1 MEDAVP
7 AALAV
12 VMPSPRPATIARQQ
26 SLGDISID
34 DLHAVSGRYGL
45 GRPGVGVGVGVGVGQ
60 GQERER
66 ERDRDRDRDRDRERD
81 RYQGHP
87 QRRERTWSVCCLG
100 ALPMVRDVN
109 TPEGSYVAAMGPLF
123 DGMTEFTEH
132 ERAVIK
138 TRFLPMIDASERDA
152 RRAEWWDTRMFLL
165 GFGSSLLVTIAAAL
179 NIAGFV
185 STQAR
190 DVMSTTVMLVS
201 SIGTAALGLRER
213 LKFQEAAVIAR
224 RLSCKLQRRG
234 FLFLARADPYAKDD
248 RHESYAD
255 FVRHTEL
262 MKVQADEERMKLQ
275 SEDDARMQHSGGG
288 QQDRQPW
295 LSVASPLDS
304 RPRPAER
311 SPTPVPTIAPSA
323 DV

>member
-1 MEDAVP
+1 
-7 AALAV
+7 
-12 VMPSPRPATIARQQ
+12 
-26 SLGDISID
+26 
-34 DLHAVSGRYGL
+34 
-45 GRPGVGVGVGVGVGQ
+45 
-60 GQERER
+60 
-66 ERDRDRDRDRDRERD
+66 
-81 RYQGHP
+81 
-87 QRRERTWSVCCLG
+87 
-100 ALPMVRDVN
+100 MVRDDGA
-109 TPEGSYVAAMGPLF
+109 PEGAYVAAMSPLF

-138 TRFLPMIDASERDA
+138 ARFLPMIDATERDA
-152 RRAEWWDTRMFLL
+152 SRAEWWDTRMFLL

-185 STQAR
+185 TPQAR
-190 DVMSTTVMLVS
+190 DIVGTTVMLVS

-275 SEDDARMQHSGGG
+275 SEDDMRAQASFAQTQSQSPSPSPYQR
-288 QQDRQPW
+288 QQWAP
-295 LSVASPLDS
+295 VASPIDGQDGQPGRAS
-304 RPRPAER
+304 DAVSAPRVATSGPA
-311 SPTPVPTIAPSA
+311 SVPLPV
-323 DV
+323 